1 MKALSFMV
9 VAGLAVGMLTGC
21 GPETSSPEAVSGEL
35 GPRYEATRSDGTPVT
50 VRDASGES
58 NVSAQAIEGDRT
70 VTQAACWVT
79 LQWCSEPGTGDI
91 VCTQNGG
98 CTTAQFISACIS
110 LAEDICGI

>member
-1 MKALSFMV
+1 MKALSFVMV
-9 VAGLAVGMLTGC
+9 AAVSMGVLAGC
-21 GPETSSPEAVSGEL
+21 GEGTTPEATVDDK
-35 GPRYEATRSDGTPVT
+35 GPRYEATLNDGRSVI
-50 VRDASGES
+50 VRDASGEN
-58 NVSAQAIEGDRT
+58 NVSAQAIEGERT

-98 CTTAQFISACIS
+98 CTTAQFIAACIS

>member
-1 MKALSFMV
+1 MKALSFIV

-35 GPRYEATRSDGTPVT
+35 GPRYEATRADGTPVT
-50 VRDASGES
+50 VRDASGE
-58 NVSAQAIEGDRT
+58 NNLSAQSIEGERT
-70 VTQAACWVT
+70 LTQAACWVT

-98 CTTAQFISACIS
+98 CTTAQFIAACIS